1 VPNTG
6 AEAVKTPRKSAFER
20 CGLVSGL
27 LTREQLAQARAALM
41 RSESELPAPPTASWD
56 QRMVDKLVEMGW
68 LNVWQAKQLLEG
80 RTKFNLG
87 PYWIVDYIG
96 RGGMGQVFKA
106 EHGMLGRIVAVK
118 VLPRSRSTPEAIAS
132 FTREIRAQA
141 RLDHKNLVRAY
152 DAGEDGS
159 VYYLVTEYVPGN
171 DLRKLVR
178 TSGPLSTID
187 AAGIISQIAC
197 GLQHAHE
204 QGLVHRDVK
213 PGNILVTTEGLAKLS
228 DLGLAGPLGGGGEDD
243 PRFGR
248 IVGTADYLSPDLIQ
262 SPWEPKPSWDI
273 YSLGCTLYY
282 AVTGKVPFPGGTT
295 ADKAQA
301 HLQLRPLDPRR
312 LNPKLSDA
320 FIDVIAQMMAKDP
333 AERVPTAADVVARLA
348 PWTGAQI
355 AVPASGGGLRFAEPI
370 VALPPGARF
379 PISDRASAP
388 PGDRA
393 GLADTLS
400 SFPEL
405 PEPTPAQRESPSQL
419 SQTTHPM
426 ASASEETSPVLQ
438 TTPDP
443 PLSPTAFLGPLL
455 LLIGFPLAVVGLAM
469 LIWWLTKL
477 IP

>member
-1 VPNTG
+1 
-6 AEAVKTPRKSAFER
+6 
-20 CGLVSGL
+20 
-27 LTREQLAQARAALM
+27 M
-41 RSESELPAPPTASWD
+41 RSEGDLPSPPTASWD
-56 QRMVDKLVEMGW
+56 QRMADKLVEMGW
-68 LNVWQAKQLLEG
+68 LNVWQAKQLLDG

-106 EHGMLGRIVAVK
+106 EHGMLGRVVAVK

-152 DAGEDGS
+152 DAGEDGN
-159 VYYLVTEYVPGN
+159 VYYLITEYVPGN

-178 TSGPLSTID
+178 TSGPLSMID

-197 GLQHAHE
+197 GLEHAHQ

-213 PGNILVTTEGLAKLS
+213 PGNILVTADGLAKLS
-228 DLGLAGPLGGGGEDD
+228 DLGLAGPLGGGGQDD

-248 IVGTADYLSPDLIQ
+248 IVGTADYLSPDHIQ
-262 SPWEPKPSWDI
+262 DPREPKPSWDI

-301 HLQLRPLDPRR
+301 HLRLRPLDPRR
-312 LNPKLSDA
+312 LNPKLSDS
-320 FIDVIAQMMAKDP
+320 FIEVIAQMMAKDP
-333 AERVPTAADVVARLA
+333 AERVATAADVVARLA
-348 PWTGAQI
+348 PWTGVQVAIPGAGQPRK
-355 AVPASGGGLRFAEPI
+355 VAEPL
-370 VALPPGARF
+370 VALPPGAQF
-379 PISDRASAP
+379 PVSGLASAP
-388 PGDRA
+388 PSDLS

-426 ASASEETSPVLQ
+426 ASATEETSPTLE
-438 TTPDP
+438 TTPDA
-443 PLSPTAFLGPLL
+443 PLSPSTFLGPLML
-455 LLIGFPLAVVGLAM
+455 LVGFPTAVVGLVL
-469 LIWWLTKL
+469 LIWWLTKV
-477 IP
+477 IS